1 MARTITW
8 DDLRTLAG
16 LSAELG
22 RIVSLYLN
30 LDPRVAPTAGDAQ
43 TRLNSL
49 LDEAAKSDGANASD
63 LTHDERQAL
72 RSDLERVRRY
82 FEQEFSREGAHGL
95 AVFCDSLDDIWHTL
109 PLAEAVPDEIH
120 VGRSVYLAPLV
131 PLVGRGDG
139 AVVVVVGR
147 EKGRFYSL
155 RAGRLEELT
164 DLVDEQPGRHG
175 QGGWSQARFQRHIDE
190 LAAEH
195 LRAVADEL
203 DKLVRR
209 RRADQ
214 VIVIAS
220 EDMWA
225 EFSEHLSQPVR
236 NALAGV
242 THAEAHAGSAE
253 LLELA
258 VPVLEQSRAEKE
270 KELVERWREEAG
282 RNGRAASGWEE
293 TLEAASDGR
302 VDLLLFREGA
312 TREAWR
318 CPACGRLSATQASC
332 PLDGTPMEKG
342 DNGLDL
348 AVHQTLALG
357 GTAWAIRHAN
367 DLDPVAGMGALLRF

>member
-8 DDLRTLAG
+8 DDLRTLTG
-16 LSAELG
+16 LRGELG
-22 RIVSLYLN
+22 RVISLYLN
-30 LDPRVAPTAGDAQ
+30 LDPSVAPTAGDAQ

-49 LDEAAKSDGANASD
+49 LDEAAKSDGANAPD

-72 RSDLERVRRY
+72 RSDLERVGRY

-95 AVFCDSLDDIWHTL
+95 AVFCGSLDDIWHAF
-109 PLAEAVPDEIH
+109 PLAEAVSDEIY

-139 AVVVVVGR
+139 AAVVVVGR
-147 EKGRFYSL
+147 EQGRFYSL
-155 RAGRLEELT
+155 QAGRLEELT
-164 DLVDEQPGRHG
+164 DLFDEQPGRHG

-214 VIVIAS
+214 VVVIAS
-220 EDMWA
+220 EDLWA

-258 VPVLEQSRAEKE
+258 LPVLEQSRAEKG
-270 KELVERWREEAG
+270 KGLVERGREEAG
-282 RNGRAASGWEE
+282 RNGRASSGWEE
-293 TLEAASDGR
+293 RLGAASDGR
-302 VDLLLFREGA
+302 VDLLLFR
-312 TREAWR
+312 
-318 CPACGRLSATQASC
+318 
-332 PLDGTPMEKG
+332 
-342 DNGLDL
+342 
-348 AVHQTLALG
+348 
-357 GTAWAIRHAN
+357 
-367 DLDPVAGMGALLRF
+367 